1 MVANKDTEEVIYN
14 SQLKQIEVI
23 RKSLVTY
30 PFIVILHIK
39 EYNILISNS
48 TKNASSQ
55 AIPFFVSE
63 SDENQSKSK
72 FDIENPDRK
81 ESLDN
86 ENIVNNN
93 NKSGDIH
100 YPNVTDSSKKNI
112 FKNMDIKNIPE
123 FIPSINV
130 TEKTLPPEKIIIN
143 DTPKINKE
151 KNTESKKILNKII
164 NDYYSYHD
172 KVLPNSNIN
181 FGNINENTKN
191 INTSKIKIIIE
202 FYKLFEKYKDK
213 KIKESS
219 NSFIEYVNIN
229 EEDISVKYFSNLY
242 EKAKKCHNFISY
254 FKEMQIPEDKIIQ
267 LLYKGNITYDKLYRI
282 RGSYYEELKNF
293 FKNKIYLNNINEI
306 PNLSKNEIINI
317 KRTIPREIPLSY
329 VGNKY
334 DYINIIENHIHVNKN
349 TKLYD
354 LFSGSMSIPYLLN
367 KMFPNN
373 KIITND
379 KNKFLINFY
388 NVLKNSKKELI
399 NKINYF
405 NTIDNINNYKNLLKI
420 INDINSSDIEK
431 AAIYYILNKIAY
443 NGEIVF
449 KNDELFIYNYKKQ
462 VIKIDENKF
471 NNFSKFLNNININN
485 ICLLENP
492 DYWLNRINKGDIVIL
507 DPPYDILNNEN
518 KHYLYNFDRE
528 EQEKLCIF
536 INKLINKNVKV
547 ITFNGNTL
555 FIKDLYKNF
564 NLKIIES
571 KTSLNKQKPYKELL
585 IYN

>member
-1 MVANKDTEEVIYN
+1 MIDNKDTEDVIYN
-14 SQLKQIEVI
+14 SQLKQIDVI
-23 RKSLVTY
+23 RKSLLKH
-30 PFIVILHIK
+30 PFIVILHVK
-39 EYNILISNS
+39 DYNILISNS
-48 TKNASSQ
+48 IENTSSQ
-55 AIPFFVSE
+55 TIPFFVSE
-63 SDENQSKSK
+63 SDENQSKSN
-72 FDIENPDRK
+72 FDIEIPDKK

-93 NKSGDIH
+93 NKSRDIH
-100 YPNVTDSSKKNI
+100 YPNVTGSSKNNI

-123 FIPSINV
+123 FIPSINY
-130 TEKTLPPEKIIIN
+130 
-143 DTPKINKE
+143 TPKLPKLNKE

-164 NDYYSYHD
+164 NDYYSYHN

-181 FGNINENTKN
+181 FENINDNTKN

-282 RGSYYEELKNF
+282 RGLYYEELKNF

-306 PNLSKNEIINI
+306 PNLSKNENINI

-405 NTIDNINNYKNLLKI
+405 NTIDNINNHKNLLKI
-420 INDINSSDIEK
+420 INNINSDDIEK

-449 KNDELFIYNYKKQ
+449 KDDELFIYNYKKQ

-492 DYWLNRINKGDIVIL
+492 DYWLNIINKDDIVIL

-528 EQEKLCIF
+528 DQEKLCIF
-536 INKLINKNVKV
+536 INKLINKKVKV

>member
-1 MVANKDTEEVIYN
+1 MVVNKDTEEDIYN
-14 SQLKQIEVI
+14 RQLKQIDII
-23 RKSLVTY
+23 RKRLLKY
-30 PFIVILHIK
+30 PFIAILHVK
-39 EYNILISNS
+39 DYNILIGN
-48 TKNASSQ
+48 TTENASSQ
-55 AIPFFVSE
+55 VTPSDCKIQKNIFVSE
-63 SDENQSKSK
+63 SNNSIYSDSEPKSD
-72 FDIENPDRK
+72 FDIEIPDRK
-81 ESLDN
+81 ESLN
-86 ENIVNNN
+86 T
-93 NKSGDIH
+93 GL
-100 YPNVTDSSKKNI
+100 SKNNI

-130 TEKTLPPEKIIIN
+130 TEKIIPKNTSISPEQTIIN
-143 DTPKINKE
+143 DTPKLNKE
-151 KNTESKKILNKII
+151 KNTESKKLLNKII

-181 FGNINENTKN
+181 FENINENTKN

-202 FYKLFEKYKDK
+202 FYKLFEKYKDE

-242 EKAKKCHNFISY
+242 EKAKKCHNFICY

-306 PNLSKNEIINI
+306 PNLSKNGNINI
-317 KRTIPREIPLSY
+317 KRTISREIPLSY

-334 DYINIIENHIHVNKN
+334 DYINIIENHIHINKN

-388 NVLKNSKKELI
+388 NVLKNSNKELI

-405 NTIDNINNYKNLLKI
+405 NTIDNINNHKNLLKI
-420 INDINSSDIEK
+420 INDINSNDIEK

-449 KNDELFIYNYKKQ
+449 KDDKLFIYNYKKQ
-462 VIKIDENKF
+462 VIKIEENKF

-492 DYWLNRINKGDIVIL
+492 DYWLNIINKGDIVIL

-564 NLKIIES
+564 NFKLIES